1 MQGARR
7 LQSLLPLA
15 LCVALLLGC
24 RGEPQTMRV
33 ELAVAGMTCDTCV
46 QAITHEVGRL
56 EGVRS
61 VEVDL
66 EAGKAVV
73 TYTQGAIEPAAIE
86 QVIEKIGYEAEPG
99 QAQPVEAPIE

>member
-1 MQGARR
+1 MLGVRR
-7 LQSLLPLA
+7 LKSLLPFA
-15 LCVALLLGC
+15 LCVALLFAC
-24 RGEPQTMRV
+24 RSEPQTMRV
-33 ELAVAGMTCDTCV
+33 ELVVTGMTCDSCV

-66 EAGKAVV
+66 DAGTAVV
-73 TYTQGAIEPAAIE
+73 TYEQGAIEAAAIE

-99 QAQPVEAPIE
+99 VSAVIDRTR

>member
-1 MQGARR
+1 MPGVRQ
-7 LQSLLPLA
+7 LKSLLPFA
-15 LCVALLLGC
+15 LCVALLFAC

-33 ELAVAGMTCDTCV
+33 ELAVTGMTCESCV

-66 EAGKAVV
+66 DAGTAMV
-73 TYTQGAIEPAAIE
+73 TYEQGAIEPAAIE

-99 QAQPVEAPIE
+99 VATVID